1 MAVSRRFGPWE
12 MGLLAEGLSVAE
24 ESVSD
29 FFRLS
34 DTAWRAYPYEV
45 RTLAELM
52 PVEVTNKA
60 LAQVLRLR
68 KPPTANQLRGKDFFR
83 ICMQD
88 HNLLRVVKRE
98 GVQDI
103 MLPLLTYVLSHELV
117 HIVRFYKFQHL
128 FDAGPQ
134 KKEAE
139 EKKVHDVTANILRRV
154 RLPQL
159 DRVLNFYQAH
169 HGPDWCWVS

>member
-1 MAVSRRFGPWE
+1 
-12 MGLLAEGLSVAE
+12 MGLLAEGLTVAE

-45 RTLAELM
+45 RTLADLL

-60 LAQVLRLR
+60 LAQVLKLR
-68 KPPTANQLRGKDFFR
+68 KPPTANQLRSKDFFR
-83 ICMQD
+83 ICLQD
-88 HNLLRVVKRE
+88 HNMLRLVKRE
-98 GVQDI
+98 GVKDI
-103 MLPLLTYVLSHELV
+103 LLPLLTYVLTHELV

-128 FDAGPQ
+128 FDTSPEQ
-134 KKEAE
+134 KEAE
-139 EKKVHDVTANILRRV
+139 EKKVYDLTANILRRV

-159 DRVLNFYQAH
+159 DRVLIFYNEH
-169 HGPDWCWVS
+169 DGSNWCLAS